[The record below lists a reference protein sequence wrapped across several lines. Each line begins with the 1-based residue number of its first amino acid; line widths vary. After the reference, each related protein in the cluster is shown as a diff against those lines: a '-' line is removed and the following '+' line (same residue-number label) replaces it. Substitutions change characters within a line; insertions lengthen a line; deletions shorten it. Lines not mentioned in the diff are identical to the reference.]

1 MNLKKEL
8 PLILLAIV
16 PFVYLAVIWNH
27 LPETVPLHWNAAGEI
42 DRYGSR
48 NELWMIPLMTSGLIY
63 LLMLAVPAIDPKK
76 RIQEMGAKYTQLRY
90 ALVAAMSALAV
101 VIIYMVERGERGGL
115 TPVLVITGLLIAVL
129 GNYMKTVRPNY
140 FIGIRTPWTLESPE
154 VWNKTHSLAGK
165 LWFAGGLV
173 IVLLPFLVEGPLQVY
188 LLIGLVLLISI
199 IPVVYSYLQFRKQPG

>member
-1 MNLKKEL
+1 
-8 PLILLAIV
+8 
-16 PFVYLAVIWNH
+16 
-27 LPETVPLHWNAAGEI
+27 
-42 DRYGSR
+42 
-48 NELWMIPLMTSGLIY
+48 MIPLMTSGLVY

-90 ALVAAMSALAV
+90 ALVTAMSALAV

-199 IPVVYSYLQFRKQPG
+199 IPLVYSYLQFRKQTG

>member
-48 NELWMIPLMTSGLIY
+48 KELWMIPLMTSGLIY

-173 IVLLPFLVEGPLQVY
+173 IVLLPFLVEGPLQFY
-188 LLIGLVLLISI
+188 LLIGLVLLISF